1 MTDKRT
7 PVLSVQGLTI
17 EFPAGPAVQEL
28 SLNVYPGELVALVGE
43 SGCGK
48 TQTAL
53 SILGLQPEA
62 ARITAGTVLFQ
73 GNSLLHLSEEQKNEL
88 RGKEISMI
96 FQEPMTALNPVM
108 KVGRQIAEAAEIH
121 GCPKKEA
128 KARALIMME
137 AVGLPDVERIYEE
150 YPHRLSGGMR
160 QRATIAMALLNRPA
174 LLLADEPT
182 TALDVTTQ
190 AQILELIKKM
200 NQELQTAVLLISHD
214 LEVIR
219 RLCSRVFIMYAGRV
233 VESGPVETVLS
244 DPGHPYTKGLLSS
257 IPSLAKR
264 GERLRPIPG
273 TVPNLGERS
282 RTGCPFFS
290 RCERRQPRCAMSLP
304 AKAERDGHLILCWD
318 SETGGAYGAGN

>member
-1 MTDKRT
+1 MTDK
-7 PVLSVQGLTI
+7 PVLSVQGLTV

-53 SILGLQPEA
+53 SVLGLQSETA
-62 ARITAGTVLFQ
+62 KITAGSVLFQ
-73 GNSLLHLSEEQKNEL
+73 GKSLLDLTEEQKNEL
-88 RGKEISMI
+88 RGQELAMI

-108 KVGRQIAEAAEIH
+108 KVGRQIAEAAIVH

-128 KARALIMME
+128 KARALAMME
-137 AVGLPDVERIYEE
+137 EVGLPDVRRLYEE

-160 QRATIAMALLNRPA
+160 QRATIAMALINRPA

-190 AQILELIKKM
+190 AQILELLKKL
-200 NQELQTAVLLISHD
+200 NRELQTAVLLISHD

-233 VESGPVETVLS
+233 VESGPVQDVLS
-244 DPGHPYTKGLLSS
+244 NPGHPYTQGLLSS
-257 IPSLAKR
+257 IPTLAKR

-273 TVPNLGERS
+273 TVPNLEERS
-282 RTGCPFFS
+282 KDGCPFFS
-290 RCERRQPRCAMSLP
+290 RCERRQPECETTLP
-304 AKAERDGHLILCWD
+304 KAEERDGHMILCWN
-318 SETGGAYGAGN
+318 SETGGEHEARE